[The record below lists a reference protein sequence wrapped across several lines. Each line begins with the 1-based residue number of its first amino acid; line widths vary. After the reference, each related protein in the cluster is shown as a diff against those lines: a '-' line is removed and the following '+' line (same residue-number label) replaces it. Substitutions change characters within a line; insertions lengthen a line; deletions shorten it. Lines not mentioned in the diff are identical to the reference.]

1 MITTKNTVLK
11 ITAGKPEDGF
21 SAEIVSENI
30 IEKCAWCVRSGDGEP
45 AASGEA
51 FGSGR
56 RIVITSQFAAEMWS
70 AERPVL
76 YSFEATLTSG
86 ENEEHICD
94 RFGFRYF
101 ETDEN
106 NIYLNGFPFYM
117 RAYIRGC
124 TAHEH
129 ENNCGLD
136 EKGFYIKNILMAK
149 KYGFNAIRFHSVIPP
164 EACFEAADEL
174 GMLIHIETRADNQDY
189 ENLKE
194 MLYGKDNFVTD
205 SELDAIISRLYNHPS
220 FMVYCVGNEIRNP
233 GRNERIKQIHDYI
246 KKNDPT
252 RLFLD
257 TCAHGEY
264 DRGNVDFDVQHMGYF
279 FPYGKHR
286 NMFANTDNLLCFGN
300 VSGLPMTAEDNA
312 AVLRREISFNR
323 PLIAH
328 EVCHYVSWRD
338 FYALKKKFA
347 EYGKEAPWWIDEEIK
362 MLEAKGYKNNF
373 KKLLQI
379 TKNFQFR
386 CWKTALEDIRASSI
400 LSGFHMLQFAD
411 TDRYENSNGVVDCFD
426 DEQGI
431 SAEDFRCFNGETVIL
446 ARQEKQTYTSGEK
459 FTVPVLLSQY
469 AINPERCGDFKY
481 TLSYAD
487 GTVCS
492 AARLEKIDT
501 GKSGVYKICSLAV
514 TAPEVKKAAKL
525 ILSASITFENSVC
538 RNSWEMWVFPKQENK
553 LHLPAKNDMEKAYL
567 NDRCSFD
574 NDSSL
579 IITDKLN
586 DDMFEALESGKNV
599 MLIYRTDWT
608 RHLLHKS
615 MKAPKY
621 SFRHTW
627 ERFKG
632 VIWDRGTING
642 GYDNS
647 ALLNKYGFPTD
658 GEVNFQY
665 YNLIEDSDKI
675 NLDDFPIKVDSIVSG
690 IDKCNRDRF
699 DPGKFK
705 LPELMYDRTMRNFS
719 YAFELCVGKGKL
731 LVTGMNFT
739 GVETGDCASCA
750 MLKALADYC
759 ASEEF
764 APKNSIETAELKKYL
779 SDIAKSG
786 PQKEG
791 MMTQYWQLD
800 DAPVESMEYW
810 EEAERYLLDTENK
823 GV

>member
-1 MITTKNTVLK
+1 MRKILAIWLGKILTIVGKTV
-11 ITAGKPEDGF
+11 GKK
-21 SAEIVSENI
+21 SS
-30 IEKCAWCVRSGDGEP
+30 S
-45 AASGEA
+45 S
-51 FGSGR
+51 
-56 RIVITSQFAAEMWS
+56 
-70 AERPVL
+70 
-76 YSFEATLTSG
+76 
-86 ENEEHICD
+86 
-94 RFGFRYF
+94 
-101 ETDEN
+101 
-106 NIYLNGFPFYM
+106 
-117 RAYIRGC
+117 
-124 TAHEH
+124 
-129 ENNCGLD
+129 
-136 EKGFYIKNILMAK
+136 
-149 KYGFNAIRFHSVIPP
+149 
-164 EACFEAADEL
+164 
-174 GMLIHIETRADNQDY
+174 
-189 ENLKE
+189 
-194 MLYGKDNFVTD
+194 
-205 SELDAIISRLYNHPS
+205 
-220 FMVYCVGNEIRNP
+220 P
-233 GRNERIKQIHDYI
+233 G
-246 KKNDPT
+246 
-252 RLFLD
+252 
-257 TCAHGEY
+257 A
-264 DRGNVDFDVQHMGYF
+264 
-279 FPYGKHR
+279 
-286 NMFANTDNLLCFGN
+286 
-300 VSGLPMTAEDNA
+300 
-312 AVLRREISFNR
+312 
-323 PLIAH
+323 
-328 EVCHYVSWRD
+328 
-338 FYALKKKFA
+338 YALKICPDLVKGLEKCVSNGIIVTCGTN
-347 EYGKEAPWWIDEEIK
+347 GKTTTNNLMASA
-362 MLEAKGYKNNF
+362 LEAKGYKNNF

-469 AINPERCGDFKY
+469 AINPEKCGDFKY

-492 AARLEKIDT
+492 AASLEKIDT
-501 GKSGVYKICSLAV
+501 GKSGVYKICSLEI
-514 TAPEVKKAAKL
+514 TAPEVKKPAKL

-538 RNSWEMWVFPKQENK
+538 TNSWEMWFFPKQENK
-553 LHLPAKNDMEKAYL
+553 LHLPAKNDMEKTYL

-665 YNLIEDSDKI
+665 YNLIEDCDKI

-719 YAFELCVGKGKL
+719 YAFELCAGKGKL

-759 ASEEF
+759 ASEDF
-764 APKNSIETAELKKYL
+764 APKNSIETVKLQKYL